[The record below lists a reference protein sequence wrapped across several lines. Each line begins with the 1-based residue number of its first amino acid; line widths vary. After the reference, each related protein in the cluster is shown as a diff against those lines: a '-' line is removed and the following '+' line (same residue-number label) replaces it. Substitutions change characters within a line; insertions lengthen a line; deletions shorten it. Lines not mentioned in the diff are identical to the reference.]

1 MTRASFGSMRSAL
14 WYSRMASLYWALPK
28 YWSPRARWRAFL
40 ASGDRAHPPAAR
52 SPITTSRTINLIDAL
67 GTMGHL
73 STRSVRQIIIQNGVY
88 RPDVPG
94 EALGSLLDA
103 SVDRAHDPDERAIGA
118 VVGERAP
125 DHRDP

>member
-1 MTRASFGSMRSAL
+1 
-14 WYSRMASLYWALPK
+14 
-28 YWSPRARWRAFL
+28 
-40 ASGDRAHPPAAR
+40 
-52 SPITTSRTINLIDAL
+52 
-67 GTMGHL
+67 HL

-125 DHRDP
+125 DHRDPGWDLTRDGLPLGLVPVEDEPLLPVFLDEVAVHRDGRMRRRKGDRERRGLEGLAARS